1 MAERSSRQQLSEQAR
16 ARQAWEDVGEVGTG
30 IQDKYGTLARKL
42 PSLLQVNGLGQTLAF
57 LLAKAG
63 SDRDDAHYVLYSHVS
78 DWVMGQL
85 EPSEEKELLDWVVV
99 QRSDL
104 YRRATVE
111 ALAYGM
117 WLRRFVEAKGFGNET
132 GGE

>member
-1 MAERSSRQQLSEQAR
+1 MAERPSRQQLSEQAR
-16 ARQAWEDVGEVGTG
+16 ARQAWEDVGSVRAD

-42 PSLLQVNGLGQTLAF
+42 TSLLQVNGLGQTLAF

-63 SDRDDAHYVLYSHVS
+63 DKTTDAHRVLYSHVS

-85 EPSEEKELLDWVVV
+85 EPAEEDGLLDWVIS
-99 QRSDL
+99 QPSDL

-111 ALAYGM
+111 ALAYAL
-117 WLRRFVEAKGFGNET
+117 WLRRFVEAKGFGDAV